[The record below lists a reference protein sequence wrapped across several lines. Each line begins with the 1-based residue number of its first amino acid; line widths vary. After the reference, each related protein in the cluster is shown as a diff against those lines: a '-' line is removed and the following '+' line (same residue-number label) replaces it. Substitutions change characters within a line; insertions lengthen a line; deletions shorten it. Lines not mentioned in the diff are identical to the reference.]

1 MRDVSLHLLDI
12 AQNSIRAGAKLVTL
26 RITLDGEGLMTVT
39 VRDDG
44 TGMDAE
50 TARRVQDPFVTSRT
64 ERKVGLGLPLLK
76 DNAEKTGGSLMV
88 ASMPGQ
94 GTAVTAIFRADHI
107 DCIPLGDL
115 PGTVLTLV
123 TACPEKPDFDFCMTT
138 PRGEASLDTREIRK
152 ALSGVPVNTPEVI
165 AWMASSL
172 KDEIEQITGGTDHEI
187 HR

>member
-1 MRDVSLHLLDI
+1 MRDLSLHLLDI
-12 AQNSIRAGAKLVTL
+12 AQNSIRAGAALVTM
-26 RITLDGEGLMTVT
+26 RVILDGKGLLTMAVE
-39 VRDDG
+39 DDG

-50 TARRVQDPFVTSRT
+50 TARRVLDPFVTSRT

-76 DNAEKTGGSLMV
+76 DNAEKTGGSLRI
-88 ASMPGQ
+88 ASIPGQ
-94 GTAVTAIFRADHI
+94 GTAVTAVFHADHI

-115 PGTVLTLV
+115 PGTVLALV

-138 PRGEASLDTREIRK
+138 PGGEASLDTREVRK
-152 ALSGVPVNTPEVI
+152 ALAGVPMTTPEVI